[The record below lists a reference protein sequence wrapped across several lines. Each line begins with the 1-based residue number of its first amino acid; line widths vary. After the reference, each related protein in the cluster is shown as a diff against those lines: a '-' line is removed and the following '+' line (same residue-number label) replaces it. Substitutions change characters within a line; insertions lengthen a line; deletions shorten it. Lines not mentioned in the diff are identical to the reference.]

1 MRRWMLAVLVAALVV
16 TANAV
21 PPVAAAAAPA
31 TDPVRILILGD
42 SVSQGSSGDWTWRYR
57 LWRRLV
63 DAGVAFDLVGPR
75 DDLWDLRADA
85 PGAMSYAD
93 PDFDRDHAARWG
105 MFAGM
110 PDVPVATLVTTYQPD
125 VVVVMLGIN
134 DLIWTDQPPAEVA
147 ARVGDL
153 VTAARSTRPDV
164 DVVLSEVTQHWFPDA
179 PELNAQLAVLAQAAT
194 TASSRVVLAAAAAG
208 YDVDRDTWDTSHP
221 NARGE
226 VRIATAVAAA
236 LHELGIGP
244 PATLP
249 ATMPPVG
256 PRFPAAFSGT
266 LAGAEGRLAWTSGP
280 GATHQLLWRRD
291 VTTGAPWTRSPVP
304 LPRDGTL
311 VVPGLRRHHRYDF
324 RLQPVKGDDL
334 PGGDVYSAVV
344 SLVPGGPVLAP
355 AGVRAVARGRRCV
368 RLAWRPVPDATS
380 YVVERRVGRTWTR
393 PVRTTTPSWRGTR
406 LPVAPRWTFRV
417 RATGDQVVGPP
428 TSVTVR
434 PARSAA
440 PCR

>member
-1 MRRWMLAVLVAALVV
+1 M
-16 TANAV
+16 
-21 PPVAAAAAPA
+21 
-31 TDPVRILILGD
+31 RILILGD

-110 PDVPVATLVTTYQPD
+110 PDVPVASLVTTYQPD

-134 DLIWTDQPPAEVA
+134 DLIWTDQAPAEVA

-153 VTAARSTRPDV
+153 VAAARSARPDV

-179 PELNAQLAVLAQAAT
+179 PELNAQLALLAQAAT

-244 PATLP
+244 AATLP

-256 PRFPAAFSGT
+256 PRFPATFSGT

-344 SLVPGGPVLAP
+344 SLVPGGPMLAP